1 MLQNIYWIV
10 GIVVGVFAIIGLF
23 LKFKKRKIKLSQ
35 HQKFEGSGK
44 LEQKQE
50 IKNE

>member
-1 MLQNIYWIV
+1 MLQNIYLIV
-10 GIVVGVFAIIGLF
+10 GIIVGVFAIIGIL
-23 LKFKKRKIKLSQ
+23 LKFKKRKTKLSQ
-35 HQKFEGSGK
+35 QQEFEGSGK